1 MSEFDLDYELE
12 LERELE
18 AEEPQQMPP
27 EDIDPVEAAS
37 ASQTHATQPTM
48 PMLMRSG
55 PLERLLRNVRGWKK
69 VEVQNQQNPDFMPPG
84 VDICGH
90 VRLSPVTAP

>member
-12 LERELE
+12 FERELE

-37 ASQTHATQPTM
+37 ASQTHATQPI
-48 PMLMRSG
+48 SK
-55 PLERLLRNVRGWKK
+55 RGKVNKDEKYVEEEVFGQPNDANKQWKVWSFPHLK
-69 VEVQNQQNPDFMPPG
+69 
-84 VDICGH
+84 
-90 VRLSPVTAP
+90 LS